1 MTHPDFEVQGHRGAR
16 GMFPENTLHGF
27 RAAATLGVRTME
39 LDVGTTRDGAVVVHH
54 DPALNPDTTR
64 DGAGRWLDDTGPLLR
79 DLTLAQLRE
88 YDVGRLRPGT
98 AYAEAYHGQVPQ
110 NFARV
115 PTLDEVL
122 ALDPTLRWN
131 IELKVMPDHP
141 DWTVP
146 PEEMVERVLH
156 VVGAA
161 AAGTRVALQS
171 FDWRAPR
178 HLRRIRPSIAAGWLT
193 AASTVADAP
202 LWLGRHVAG
211 MADIP
216 DAIVAE
222 GGGIW
227 SPHFAGLTAG
237 LVAHAHDLGLRVVP
251 WTVNAVEDMRRLME
265 WEVDGLIS
273 DWPDRALALAGHPG
287 VGQPGVQQ
295 PGPV

>member
-1 MTHPDFEVQGHRGAR
+1 MTHPDFEAQGHRGAR

-27 RAAATLGVRTME
+27 RAAASLGVRTME

-98 AYAEAYHGQVPQ
+98 AYADSYHGQVAQ
-110 NFARV
+110 DSARV

-141 DWTVP
+141 DWTIP

-193 AASTVADAP
+193 AAGTVADAP

-211 MADIP
+211 IADVP

-222 GGGIW
+222 GGGTW

-237 LVAHAHDLGLRVVP
+237 LVDRAHDLTLRVVP
-251 WTVNAVEDMRRLME
+251 WTVNTVEDMRRLME
-265 WEVDGLIS
+265 WGVDGLIS
-273 DWPDRALALAGHPG
+273 DWPSRALALAGHPG
-287 VGQPGVQQ
+287 LGQPWVEQ

>member
-193 AASTVADAP
+193 AAMGESARYVSSFRFEP
-202 LWLGRHVAG
+202 LPPLMGLSAISQLASRRSSRSSDTMPKSRTFGGRWVR
-211 MADIP
+211 P
-216 DAIVAE
+216 SNFE
-222 GGGIW
+222 
-227 SPHFAGLTAG
+227 
-237 LVAHAHDLGLRVVP
+237 
-251 WTVNAVEDMRRLME
+251 
-265 WEVDGLIS
+265 
-273 DWPDRALALAGHPG
+273 
-287 VGQPGVQQ
+287 
-295 PGPV
+295 